1 MGDREDTQRRTI
13 GPLGIGAAL
22 FAACVV
28 LIPLVFLRIPVNSSS
43 SHLSSATGIIRSID
57 IERSRASIELTDH
70 DPAEFPFRDEPVL
83 FEVPEGH
90 LGQEGFEVGDPV
102 DVTFF
107 YTSPPKEPLEC
118 VAMEKATDLNSASVT

>member
-57 IERSRASIELTDH
+57 IERSRASLTDH

-118 VAMEKATDLNSASVT
+118 VAMEIATDLNSASVT